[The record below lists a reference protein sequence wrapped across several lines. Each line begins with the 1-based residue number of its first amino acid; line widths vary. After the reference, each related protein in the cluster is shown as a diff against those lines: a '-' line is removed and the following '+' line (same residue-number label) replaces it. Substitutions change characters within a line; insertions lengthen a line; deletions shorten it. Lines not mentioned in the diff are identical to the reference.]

1 MSYVAAGW
9 SLASWRLLP
18 SADAGPLTQLGD
30 NSREQLPHL
39 VGGHGCS
46 SPCSLTSKSS
56 TRDLITFDLHAE
68 KPDVKIAP
76 RVGPTFVM
84 TRRAP
89 PAGMIT
95 TQVGPKFVETTAKP
109 GPTYVITPRE
119 AATSYTASVRTAIWR
134 ARALKFK
141 PPAAFAD
148 DY

>member
-1 MSYVAAGW
+1 M
-9 SLASWRLLP
+9 
-18 SADAGPLTQLGD
+18 
-30 NSREQLPHL
+30 
-39 VGGHGCS
+39 GGHGCS

-95 TQVGPKFVETTAKP
+95 TQVGPKFVKTTGQTGANL
-109 GPTYVITPRE
+109 GDHTQRSGNQLHGLGSHSDLEGEGAEIQNTRC
-119 AATSYTASVRTAIWR
+119 
-134 ARALKFK
+134 LC
-141 PPAAFAD
+141 
-148 DY
+148 